1 MAFVQ
6 FSKVSLA
13 FGDRDILKN
22 VSVNLSA
29 GTKAALTGANG
40 SGKSTLMKVM
50 AGLMECD
57 SGDRAVQK
65 DCRIGYLPQSG
76 IVHHGCTLLEEADR
90 AFSYG
95 YSLHNEMEDIGAKL
109 AEDPNSPGAMALL
122 ERQHEIIT
130 WLEESGWNR
139 RDVLAR
145 QTLEGLGFKPEDMNR
160 SVEEFSGGWQ
170 MRIALAKV
178 LLEKPDILLLDE
190 PTNYLDIEA
199 RDWLEKF
206 LHDYTGGFLLVSHD
220 RYFLDVTINEVYEL
234 FNGDLKRYVGNYTH
248 YEEVRRVELQT
259 LMARY
264 EQQQEEIQ
272 KLEDFIRRFGYKA
285 TKAAQAQER
294 QKMLDKILAEKIEIP
309 ETLKRIHFSFP
320 PAPHSGR
327 LVLTAESIG
336 KTYRNSGSSGVAGAA
351 GNAASAGGSD
361 AVGSSA
367 FTGGAAA
374 DSGANGVSAAHEVL
388 RDLNLV
394 VENGDRLV
402 VVGRNG
408 AGKTTLLR
416 ILAGQDTDFTGS
428 FRLGAGV
435 SVGYFSQD
443 NAETMN
449 GSQSMLEMLESE
461 APLELIPKLRDM
473 LGAFLFRGDDV
484 YKSIDVLSGGEKS
497 RLALLRLL
505 LRPVNL
511 LILDEPTNHLDMHS
525 KDVLLSALRD
535 FGGTVIFVSHDR
547 GFIESLATRVLEL
560 TPCHSREFPGTYGY
574 YMEQLEKES
583 LAQEGATDA
592 GVRGGAN
599 GLGARTGSVGGV
611 GGRTNTGTKSA
622 GGVKPGANG
631 AKAATNSVPANDG
644 AASWEEQKRLKGER
658 RKLEK
663 EEERLMNEISELEE
677 KKSQLEYQL
686 SLPAVYSDGAKSRK
700 IQQEIEETAAA
711 IEKTT
716 AQWEEVS
723 AQLE

>member
-1 MAFVQ
+1 MAFLQ
-6 FSKVSLA
+6 FSRISLA

-22 VSVNLSA
+22 VSLNFSK

-40 SGKSTLMKVM
+40 SGKSTLMKAM
-50 AGLMECD
+50 AGLIEVD
-57 SGDRAVQK
+57 SGDRALQK
-65 DCRIGYLPQSG
+65 GCRIGYLPQSG

-90 AFSYG
+90 AFAYG
-95 YSLHNEMEDIGAKL
+95 YELQSEMEAIGDQL
-109 AEDPNSPGAMALL
+109 AAVPAPENPEPLL

-145 QTLEGLGFKPEDMNR
+145 QTLEGLGFLPSDMNR
-160 SVEEFSGGWQ
+160 PVEEFSGGWQ

-178 LLEKPDILLLDE
+178 LLECPDILLLDE

-199 RDWLEKF
+199 RNWLEQF
-206 LHDYTGGFLLVSHD
+206 LHDFPGGFLLVSHD
-220 RYFLDVTINEVYEL
+220 RYFLDVTVNEVYEL
-234 FNGDLKRYVGNYTH
+234 FNGECRRYAGNYTH
-248 YEEVRRVELQT
+248 YEEVRRVELET

-264 EQQQEEIQ
+264 EQQQEEIH

-294 QKMLDKILAEKIEIP
+294 QKMLDKLLADKIEIP
-309 ETLKRIHFSFP
+309 ETLKKIHFAFP
-320 PAPHSGR
+320 EAPHSGR
-327 LVLTAESIG
+327 LVLTTETLG
-336 KTYRNSGSSGVAGAA
+336 KTYHSVQDPESGEIR
-351 GNAASAGGSD
+351 D
-361 AVGSSA
+361 
-367 FTGGAAA
+367 
-374 DSGANGVSAAHEVL
+374 HEVL

-402 VVGRNG
+402 VAGRNG

-416 ILAGQDTDFTGS
+416 IIADRDNDFTGT
-428 FRLGAGV
+428 FKLGAGV

-443 NAETMN
+443 NAESMK
-449 GSQSMLEMLESE
+449 GSMSMLEMLEAE

-525 KDVLLSALRD
+525 KDVLLDALRD

-560 TPCHSREFPGTYGY
+560 TPCHSREFPGGYAY
-574 YMEQLEKES
+574 YMEQLEKE
-583 LAQEGATDA
+583 
-592 GVRGGAN
+592 
-599 GLGARTGSVGGV
+599 
-611 GGRTNTGTKSA
+611 
-622 GGVKPGANG
+622 
-631 AKAATNSVPANDG
+631 AAAADDG
-644 AASWEEQKRLKGER
+644 AAGTGSKGTGLKAGANAASKGSGAAAQPAKAELSAGALSWEEQKKQKGER

-663 EEERLMNEISELEE
+663 EEERLLEEISMLEDKKAALEAELA
-677 KKSQLEYQL
+677 Q
-686 SLPAVYSDGAKSRK
+686 PAVYSDGAKSRK
-700 IQQEIEETAAA
+700 VQQEIDAAAAA
-711 IEKTT
+711 IEKAT
-716 AQWEEVS
+716 AAWEEVS
-723 AQLE
+723 AQLESL

>member
-29 GTKAALTGANG
+29 GSKAALTGANG

-145 QTLEGLGFKPEDMNR
+145 QTLEGLGFKPEDMER

-234 FNGDLKRYVGNYTH
+234 FNGDLKRYAGNYTH
-248 YEEVRRVELQT
+248 YEQVRAVELQT

-309 ETLKRIHFSFP
+309 ETLKKIHFSFP

-327 LVLTAESIG
+327 LVLTAEGIG
-336 KTYRNSGSSGVAGAA
+336 KTYRISGASGAAGAA
-351 GNAASAGGSD
+351 ISSAAGNVASAAVAGGSRGGCNPAGGGSGASGAPTVSVGIG
-361 AVGSSA
+361 AV
-367 FTGGAAA
+367 
-374 DSGANGVSAAHEVL
+374 DSGAAHEVL

-484 YKSIDVLSGGEKS
+484 YKAIDVLSGGEKS

-574 YMEQLEKES
+574 YMEQLE
-583 LAQEGATDA
+583 
-592 GVRGGAN
+592 
-599 GLGARTGSVGGV
+599 
-611 GGRTNTGTKSA
+611 
-622 GGVKPGANG
+622 
-631 AKAATNSVPANDG
+631 
-644 AASWEEQKRLKGER
+644 
-658 RKLEK
+658 
-663 EEERLMNEISELEE
+663 
-677 KKSQLEYQL
+677 
-686 SLPAVYSDGAKSRK
+686 
-700 IQQEIEETAAA
+700 
-711 IEKTT
+711 
-716 AQWEEVS
+716 
-723 AQLE
+723 